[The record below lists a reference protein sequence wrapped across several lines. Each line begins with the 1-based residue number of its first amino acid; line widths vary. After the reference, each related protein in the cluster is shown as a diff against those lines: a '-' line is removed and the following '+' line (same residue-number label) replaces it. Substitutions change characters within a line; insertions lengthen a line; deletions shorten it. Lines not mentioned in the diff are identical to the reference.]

1 MLFMNEAA
9 ARALSAAA
17 AASSNKRVNQT
28 AGISVALIAVKFSG
42 RRWLPLALGN

>member
-17 AASSNKRVNQT
+17 AASSNKSPHW
-28 AGISVALIAVKFSG
+28 IFI
-42 RRWLPLALGN
+42 PLRSIKTSEFQR